1 MSISK
6 MTDKQLASLEM
17 PEFDVDDEMQLEVG
31 VLYQGS
37 FRIGKDG
44 KIIVK
49 PYKQGTKPSNLKKM
63 CDGDRH
69 VIYLSKNLVRI
80 VISIQRGDEEK
91 IRKAYQET
99 VIECYRD
106 LCDINL

>member
-1 MSISK
+1 MSNEVSNK
-6 MTDKQLASLEM
+6 KLASIEM
-17 PEFDVDDEMQLEVG
+17 PDFDVDDEMQLEVG

-37 FRIGKDG
+37 FKIGKDG
-44 KIIVK
+44 KIVVK
-49 PYKQGTKPSNLKKM
+49 PYKQGTKPTNLKKM

-80 VISIQRGDEEK
+80 VISIQRSDEDK
-91 IRKAYQET
+91 VRKAYQET
-99 VIECYRD
+99 VLECYRD